1 MSYVE
6 MRDALKENIFDI
18 SNYDDQYLAGLLPF
32 RHFTGLGAKEI
43 LIRNRTGEPGKWVKF
58 TFGTSRTLDWA
69 L

>member
-6 MRDALKENIFDI
+6 MRDALKETVFDI

-32 RHFTGLGAKEI
+32 RYFTGLGSKEI
-43 LIRNRTGEPGKWVKF
+43 LIRNHSGDQKKWVKF
-58 TFGTSRTLDWA
+58 TFSTSRALEWA

>member
-6 MRDALKENIFDI
+6 MRDAIKETIFNL

-32 RHFTGLGAKEI
+32 KHFTAIGAKEV
-43 LIRNRTGEPGKWVKF
+43 LIRNRSGDQKKWVKF
-58 TFGTSRTLDWA
+58 TFSTSRALEWA